1 MWVFHSVFLIHFPIL
16 FCVWWRIWAFVDV
29 GAAALLKL
37 LELQSPFSAAFCLPL
52 TLHSNLQGEAA
63 LKVLLLERKKGN
75 CEFQHFRATCRR
87 LNALLPQ
94 RSAPFWEPFLAAW
107 ECRKSVMWFFFFSD
121 IEKGAAICVVHG
133 FCSLKVSHGEG
144 GACTHKWLQKKKK
157 KKALSPCREG
167 HRCLLSMAGCWKLH
181 DNFGLLLCKS
191 KSTAFQVR
199 GTGEVTTGHLAV
211 SKFGEAAV

>member
-1 MWVFHSVFLIHFPIL
+1 MWVFHSVFLIHFPVL

-107 ECRKSVMWFFFFSD
+107 ECRKSVMWFFFFQ
-121 IEKGAAICVVHG
+121 I
-133 FCSLKVSHGEG
+133 LKRELLFVLYMASVPWKLAMEREVLVPTNGY
-144 GACTHKWLQKKKK
+144 KKKK

>member
-1 MWVFHSVFLIHFPIL
+1 MHFYHRDQHRFGNLFLLHGSV
-16 FCVWWRIWAFVDV
+16 
-29 GAAALLKL
+29 
-37 LELQSPFSAAFCLPL
+37 E
-52 TLHSNLQGEAA
+52 
-63 LKVLLLERKKGN
+63 KVS
-75 CEFQHFRATCRR
+75 CD
-87 LNALLPQ
+87 
-94 RSAPFWEPFLAAW
+94 
-107 ECRKSVMWFFFFSD
+107 FFFFSD

-144 GACTHKWLQKKKK
+144 GACTHKWLQKKK

>member
-1 MWVFHSVFLIHFPIL
+1 MPFHHRGQQQFGKL
-16 FCVWWRIWAFVDV
+16 FC
-29 GAAALLKL
+29 
-37 LELQSPFSAAFCLPL
+37 
-52 TLHSNLQGEAA
+52 LHEGVE
-63 LKVLLLERKKGN
+63 KVS
-75 CEFQHFRATCRR
+75 CD
-87 LNALLPQ
+87 
-94 RSAPFWEPFLAAW
+94 
-107 ECRKSVMWFFFFSD
+107 FFFFSPPD

-144 GACTHKWLQKKKK
+144 GACIHKWLQKKPQKT
-157 KKALSPCREG
+157 LSPCREG
-167 HRCLLSMAGCWKLH
+167 HRCLLSKAGRWKLH